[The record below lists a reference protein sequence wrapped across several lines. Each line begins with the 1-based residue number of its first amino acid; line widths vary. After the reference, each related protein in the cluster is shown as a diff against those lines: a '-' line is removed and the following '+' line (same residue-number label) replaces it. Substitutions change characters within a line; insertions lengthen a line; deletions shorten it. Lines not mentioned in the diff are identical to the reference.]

1 MRRYHHSRNVLKRT
15 TKILIAFVVLLII
28 GRLLLPYFVLRYV
41 NKTLADM
48 GDYTGHVED
57 ITIQLI
63 RGAYQIE
70 DMRIRKVNGKIK
82 EPFIFIPKTD
92 LSVEWKS
99 LFKGKLVSEVECYEP
114 EINFAFSENEASSQT
129 GAEVD
134 WTAFLKKLLPISINR
149 FAVINGKVELTNLVS
164 QPRADLS
171 LQKIQGEIRNIRNV
185 EDKANPLPSPVTAS
199 GDVPGYGGTMNF
211 SANMNLLK
219 VTPDFDYNMRFS
231 NLQLVKLNSLAREY
245 ANLDFEQGTVSVYSE
260 MAMLNKKLNGYIK
273 PLTKGMKI
281 FKLNE
286 HEGRSVGKFFT
297 ELAAQA
303 GTAVLK
309 NQKHDQVATRIPLN
323 GTIEAIE
330 TAVWPT
336 IFGVLRNAY
345 IEAFR
350 GEFDNSITLKDAF
363 KNLKDDFKEKRE
375 ERKAKRKEAR
385 AERKADRKEKRA
397 ERKAARKAKREKK

>member
-1 MRRYHHSRNVLKRT
+1 
-15 TKILIAFVVLLII
+15 
-28 GRLLLPYFVLRYV
+28 
-41 NKTLADM
+41 M

-57 ITIQLI
+57 IDIQLI
-63 RGAYQIE
+63 RGAYQIDE
-70 DMRIRKVNGKIK
+70 LRIRKVAGKIK

-99 LFKGKLVSEVECYEP
+99 LFKGKLVSEVECYQP

-134 WTAFLKKLLPISINR
+134 WTAYLKKLLPISINR
-149 FAVINGKVELTNLVS
+149 FAVINGKVNLTSLVT

-171 LQKIQGEIRNIRNV
+171 LQKFQGEIRNIRNV
-185 EDKANPLPSPVTAS
+185 EDKTNQLPSPVTAS
-199 GDVPGYGGTMNF
+199 GDVSGYGGTMNF
-211 SANMNLLK
+211 AANMNLLK
-219 VTPDFDYNMRFS
+219 VVPDFDYNLRFS
-231 NLQLVKLNSLAREY
+231 DIQLVKLNTLAREY
-245 ANLDFEQGTVSVYSE
+245 ANIDFERGTVSVYSE
-260 MAMLNKKLNGYIK
+260 MTMLDKKLNGYIK

-297 ELAAQA
+297 ELLAQA

-309 NQKHDQVATRIPLN
+309 NQKRDQVATRIPLN
-323 GTIEAIE
+323 GTVEDIE

-336 IFGVLRNAY
+336 IFGLIRNAY

-350 GEFDNSITLKDAF
+350 GEFDNNITLKDAF
-363 KNLKDDFKEKRE
+363 KNVKEDFKEKR
-375 ERKAKRKEAR
+375 
-385 AERKADRKEKRA
+385 AERKAERKEKRA
-397 ERKAARKAKREKK
+397 ERKATRQQKRAERKAIRQQKRAERKAKREKET